1 MAAMAFAGR
10 EAIGLL
16 PRLRPGLQAGALR
29 ATPTLRRRPLR
40 CIVRPAALAGRM
52 SASSSKEGITLPLNS
67 AELLG
72 LEDVQMPLGPAIEAA
87 YEELLNLPL
96 EEGYSELARL
106 GKEKLLFAA
115 RDRLRSVRGRVGLLS
130 PTVQIESLLLPGAMA
145 LLHQVRRYDD
155 VITLSEEGAA
165 LSTRE
170 IRNSSRDT
178 LREIEQDMALAT
190 ALAQCGLADR
200 ALKAGQPALAC
211 ARLAEALELLTD
223 ASGIA
228 GGASSVL
235 PGRTA
240 GGEAAAGRP
249 QLAPRLQA
257 DIRAALVEYHP
268 DAVADYLQV
277 PLDRAD
283 FELRAREVAAL
294 RRWVSAPSTALRA
307 DQSPI
312 CTAEYMQRCVP
323 RLTASELCAL
333 YDWEWLAAGGNPAR
347 CPWYFPGLLKR
358 SALAHLV
365 TGFAERRLMLVR
377 VGLRLFSTIRKSDED
392 VALSLA
398 MCELLLGNPAA
409 ALHLLEEDERAQKQ
423 AQQKQQ
429 VQQRPKKRQG
439 GKAVEAAAAAAASTA
454 AAAAAG
460 NGVYGAGGGRSPPPG
475 PEGRHAVMDFIRQH
489 SPKGDLDPRPGLAQF
504 ASWWLA
510 TVAYPEFQDT
520 AMGAAPRPDL
530 GTYFEDPRVQAFLA
544 AQDGR
549 PSGGMLGML
558 SQAQSALLARLS
570 PPPPPP
576 LAATAAAAIDLPA
589 GGASGQPP
597 LQPLGLLPARLTAGR
612 ALQWLAGAA
621 ALAGGIWWGASV
633 RSSGD
638 GGGWA
643 SLWPPAAAQQAQQGI
658 APEAIEVA
666 KDTGLPVHALR
677 RAQAAAAEQWEQQ
690 QQEQA
695 RRQQDVQQAAA
706 PQEQQ
711 RQEQQQPQQK
721 PVAAISHKAAHKLV
735 QQWLKAKAEAMG
747 PRHRVDQLQKVLA
760 EPMLGAVVAEAAE
773 AARSGWYWQLKPL
786 SFRVDAL
793 DPSGFDGAAG
803 GTGCVRAL
811 ATVEES
817 AQLLAADGQK
827 GDSYQTEYQVEYA
840 LVYRGGAWKIASAS
854 VLRK

>member
-1 MAAMAFAGR
+1 MAVAGLSPIGRSVRLQHRPLAGAQRVKPARSKAPQRGAAPVRAQAGR
-10 EAIGLL
+10 IG
-16 PRLRPGLQAGALR
+16 
-29 ATPTLRRRPLR
+29 
-40 CIVRPAALAGRM
+40 
-52 SASSSKEGITLPLNS
+52 ASSSKEGITLPLNS
-67 AELLG
+67 AQLLG
-72 LEDVQMPLGPAIEAA
+72 LEDVQMPLGPVIEAA

-96 EEGYSELARL
+96 EDGYSELARL

-115 RDRLRSVRGRVGLLS
+115 RDRLRGVRGRVGMLS
-130 PTVQIESLLLPGAMA
+130 PTVQIEPLLLPGAMA
-145 LLHQVRRYDD
+145 LLHQVRRYED
-155 VITLSEEGAA
+155 VIALSEEGAA

-170 IRNSSRDT
+170 IRSSSRDT

-240 GGEAAAGRP
+240 GGEAEAAKR

-257 DIRAALVEYHP
+257 DIRAALVEYQP
-268 DAVADYLQV
+268 EAVADYLQV

-283 FELRAREVAAL
+283 FELRAREVASL
-294 RRWVSAPSTALRA
+294 RRWASSPGTALRA

-323 RLTASELCAL
+323 RLTASELCSL
-333 YDWEWLAAGGNPAR
+333 YDWEWLAAGGDPAR

-358 SALAHLV
+358 AALAHLV
-365 TGFAERRLMLVR
+365 TGFAERRPLLIR
-377 VGLRLFSTIRKSDED
+377 TGLRLFSTIRKSDDD

-409 ALHLLEEDERAQKQ
+409 AVRLLEEDERTQKQ
-423 AQQKQQ
+423 AQQRQQ
-429 VQQRPKKRQG
+429 AQQRPKKRPAG
-439 GKAVEAAAAAAASTA
+439 RTAEAAAAAAASAA

-460 NGVYGAGGGRSPPPG
+460 NGAYGAGGGHAPLPG
-475 PEGRHAVMDFIRQH
+475 PEGRHAVMDFIRQQ
-489 SPKGDLDPRPGLAQF
+489 SPKGGLDPRPGLALF

-510 TVAYPEFQDT
+510 SVAYPEFQDS

-530 GTYFEDPRVQAFLA
+530 GAYFEDPRVQSFLA

-549 PSGGMLGML
+549 PTGGMLGML
-558 SQAQSALLARLS
+558 SQAQSALLGRLS
-570 PPPPPP
+570 PRPTPAAAAAIDVSSGSAGGRPPPPP
-576 LAATAAAAIDLPA
+576 LW
-589 GGASGQPP
+589 
-597 LQPLGLLPARLTAGR
+597 RLIAGR

-621 ALAGGIWWGASV
+621 ALAGGVWWGASV
-633 RSSGD
+633 RSQGD
-638 GGGWA
+638 GWTG
-643 SLWPPAAAQQAQQGI
+643 LWPAAAAQAGVS
-658 APEAIEVA
+658 PEAAEVA

-677 RAQAAAAEQWEQQ
+677 RAQAVAAEQWQR
-690 QQEQA
+690 QQEEEAEA
-695 RRQQDVQQAAA
+695 RRQQDVQQVAAQ
-706 PQEQQ
+706 QEQ
-711 RQEQQQPQQK
+711 RQQAQQK
-721 PVAAISHKAAHKLV
+721 PVAAISQKAAHKLV
-735 QQWLKAKAEAMG
+735 QQWLRAKAEAMG
-747 PRHRVDQLQKVLA
+747 PKHRVDQLNKVLA

-786 SFRVDAL
+786 SLRVDAL
-793 DPSGFDGAAG
+793 DAGGFDGAAG
-803 GTGCVRAL
+803 GSGCVRLL

-817 AQLLAADGQK
+817 ARLLAADGTP

-840 LVYRGGAWKIASAS
+840 LVHSGGAWKVASAS